1 MRIVGSNV
9 LWDRI
14 LMSHVWLTNGWCHLE
29 VPPNCDWFC
38 RWCKYHFFQSDSNSD
53 ARTAAGQEQLPVYHF
68 PSMSSPQ
75 QHPNADVM
83 KIIIIHVT
91 FVDIIGRW
99 SRDRHASSQQLVD
112 LAQYKTTYMEIL
124 CSVYTSPRMG
134 PRGIQTR
141 RRDQGIAKLQN
152 KPHPLGL
159 FTWTNILI
167 WDQVTSLVSFFI
179 DMGPTREVCIYRTAV
194 RTGT

>member
-1 MRIVGSNV
+1 MHPNYLLSWVPSLSKRENCRLQSE
-9 LWDRI
+9 
-14 LMSHVWLTNGWCHLE
+14 CHS
-29 VPPNCDWFC
+29 
-38 RWCKYHFFQSDSNSD
+38 FFNQTTPAAAIRD

-112 LAQYKTTYMEIL
+112 LAQYKTICRYYVVFTRHPMGAPEVSRLDAGSGRQIYY
-124 CSVYTSPRMG
+124 CS
-134 PRGIQTR
+134 
-141 RRDQGIAKLQN
+141 
-152 KPHPLGL
+152 
-159 FTWTNILI
+159 
-167 WDQVTSLVSFFI
+167 
-179 DMGPTREVCIYRTAV
+179 
-194 RTGT
+194 